1 MRLFL
6 MVVVFCGFMS
16 CDFFESK
23 DIKTQKLV
31 EKELRE
37 IDFND
42 VDDYPLF
49 DDCDETATKEQ
60 QKSCFEDRLTSH
72 LAMAL
77 QAIEFA
83 TDSEINDTIFLD
95 FIIENDGNVSVLN
108 IENKEVLKGQMSEF
122 EEKLIKSLNSLPRL
136 EPALKRGVPVRAKFR
151 IPIALNSSSSSSSS
165 SKK

>member
-6 MVVVFCGFMS
+6 MVLVLCGFIS

-23 DIKTQKLV
+23 DKKTQKLV
-31 EKELRE
+31 DQELLE

-72 LAMAL
+72 LAMD
-77 QAIEFA
+77 FA
-83 TDSEINDTIFLD
+83 SD
-95 FIIENDGNVSVLN
+95 
-108 IENKEVLKGQMSEF
+108 
-122 EEKLIKSLNSLPRL
+122 
-136 EPALKRGVPVRAKFR
+136 
-151 IPIALNSSSSSSSS
+151 
-165 SKK
+165 